1 MGRSRKNAG
10 SKPKCRIS
18 RTIAGRLTRSPMSL
32 FTRVY
37 KCLIFMLP
45 SLTRP
50 FVVHRYHKRFS
61 SQGLVSCDE
70 LVNLSMHDYAALGV
84 ISMEDRVRLYQLVQ
98 IMRSVQHD
106 GNHSDALER
115 MTSPKNQ
122 NQPAS
127 ISANV
132 ERNTNGNNRLNVTS
146 EVEVRVCAPEGSECA
161 PERGA
166 TATLQSQGLVDVL
179 RRSIGGGFV
188 PGAEDGV
195 SSTVAFRKGSDS
207 PLFHCRKTLTFSGSD
222 TEEDGASSRRHSSH
236 GNVGVAAHNFRMGA
250 SLSLQHPI
258 AAKLVDN
265 ERCPPPAPD
274 HNQQQHLPV
283 LPTNL
288 QKNRSLQHFQFVPLN
303 DNHRSDVE
311 THAYFPVA
319 DSPPPSKIT
328 YVETIVHS
336 AGK

>member
-1 MGRSRKNAG
+1 M
-10 SKPKCRIS
+10 
-18 RTIAGRLTRSPMSL
+18 
-32 FTRVY
+32 
-37 KCLIFMLP
+37 FMLP

-50 FVVHRYHKRFS
+50 FIVHRYHKRFS

-84 ISMEDRVRLYQLVQ
+84 VSMEDRVRLYQLVQ

-106 GNHSDALER
+106 GNNGDTLER
-115 MTSPKNQ
+115 MTLSKNKNQ
-122 NQPAS
+122 SAA

-146 EVEVRVCAPEGSECA
+146 EVEVRVCVPEGSECA
-161 PERGA
+161 PERGGPM
-166 TATLQSQGLVDVL
+166 ATLQSQGLVDAL
-179 RRSIGGGFV
+179 RRSIGGGRGGFATA
-188 PGAEDGV
+188 AEDGV

-222 TEEDGASSRRHSSH
+222 TEEDGASLRHHHSNHS
-236 GNVGVAAHNFRMGA
+236 NVGAAAHNFRMGA
-250 SLSLQHPI
+250 SLQLQHPI
-258 AAKLVDN
+258 AAKLADS
-265 ERCPPPAPD
+265 ERCPPPD
-274 HNQQQHLPV
+274 HNHQQHLPV

>member
-1 MGRSRKNAG
+1 M
-10 SKPKCRIS
+10 
-18 RTIAGRLTRSPMSL
+18 
-32 FTRVY
+32 
-37 KCLIFMLP
+37 
-45 SLTRP
+45 
-50 FVVHRYHKRFS
+50 
-61 SQGLVSCDE
+61 SCDE
-70 LVNLSMHDYAALGV
+70 LVNLSMHDYATLGV
-84 ISMEDRVRLYQLVQ
+84 VSMEDRVRLYQLVQ

-106 GNHSDALER
+106 GNHGDVPDR
-115 MTSPKNQ
+115 MISLKNQ
-122 NQPAS
+122 NQPAA
-127 ISANV
+127 ISAIV

-161 PERGA
+161 PERGGP

-188 PGAEDGV
+188 TVADDGV
-195 SSTVAFRKGSDS
+195 SSTVGFRKGSDS

-222 TEEDGASSRRHSSH
+222 TEEDGASLRHPSSH
-236 GNVGVAAHNFRMGA
+236 SNLGVAAHNFRMGA

-258 AAKLVDN
+258 AASIIS
-265 ERCPPPAPD
+265 ERCPPP
-274 HNQQQHLPV
+274 NQQNLPV
-283 LPTNL
+283 LSTNL